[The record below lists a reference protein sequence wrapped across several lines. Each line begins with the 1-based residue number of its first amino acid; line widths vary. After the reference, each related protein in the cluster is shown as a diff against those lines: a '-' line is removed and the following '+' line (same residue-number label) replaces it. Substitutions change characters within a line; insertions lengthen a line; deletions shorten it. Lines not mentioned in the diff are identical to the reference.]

1 MIIIISCNRVL
12 DNNPW
17 FAVWSMVFRA
27 KSRAYKR
34 YFMQD
39 LHWVSRSLKLVD
51 LMMKRHLHRT
61 RRTLLSIYKWKLRIL
76 FWGGALSIGLAAAVF
91 ALTSFQADQLFRHFY
106 RDSPG
111 LALLVPPVGLALIA
125 WVTRR
130 YFRGS
135 EGSGIPQAIAAL
147 QVEGH
152 AARSAV
158 LSMRVAIAKIVLTI
172 GGLLS
177 GASIG
182 REGPTVHVGASIM
195 YSLRRLARFRGKD
208 MTRALILAG
217 GAAGISAAF
226 NTPLAGIMFAVEEM
240 SRSFEE
246 RTSGTLLIAV
256 ILAGIT
262 ALSVLGNY
270 TYFGTSSASVVI
282 GQAWPAVIV
291 CGLVGGILGG
301 SFSTLLIHSTRRIVP
316 LARRYPVLLAFG
328 CGLLISLLGHLSGG
342 STFGTGYHE
351 AKGLVTAQAEPHML
365 FPIYKYL
372 ATVASYL
379 SGIPGGIF
387 APSLSI
393 GAGIGADIAP
403 FIPFVPFAAVVM
415 LGMVGYFTG
424 VVQTPIT
431 ALIIVMEMTDNSSML
446 LPLMATALIAKGV
459 SRFVCPHPLYQ
470 SMATAYINAISNPEP
485 PSGSKSG

>member
-1 MIIIISCNRVL
+1 
-12 DNNPW
+12 
-17 FAVWSMVFRA
+17 
-27 KSRAYKR
+27 
-34 YFMQD
+34 MQ
-39 LHWVSRSLKLVD
+39 
-51 LMMKRHLHRT
+51 
-61 RRTLLSIYKWKLRIL
+61 KWKLRVV
-76 FWGGALSIGLAAAVF
+76 FWGGALTIGVVAAMFALLSFEADGWFRRLHADSPWLSLLLPPIGL
-91 ALTSFQADQLFRHFY
+91 T
-106 RDSPG
+106 
-111 LALLVPPVGLALIA
+111 LIA
-125 WVTRR
+125 WLTRR
-130 YFRGS
+130 FFRGS

-147 QVEGH
+147 SVDNH
-152 AARSAV
+152 KARRAV
-158 LSMRVAIAKIVLTI
+158 LSFRIAIAKILLTVA
-172 GGLLS
+172 GLLS

-195 YSLRRLARFRGKD
+195 YSLRRIAPFRGQD

-262 ALSVLGNY
+262 ALTILGNY
-270 TYFGTSSASVVI
+270 TYFGTSTASVVI
-282 GQAWPAVIV
+282 GEAWPAVIV
-291 CGLVGGILGG
+291 CGVLGG
-301 SFSTLLIHSTRRIVP
+301 VLGGGFATLLIQSTRYLAPIVKQH
-316 LARRYPVLLAFG
+316 AITVAFICG
-328 CGLLISLLGHLSGG
+328 CLISLFGLLSGG
-342 STFGTGYHE
+342 TSFGTGYAE
-351 AKGLVTAQAEPHML
+351 AKGLITAQTETSLL
-365 FPIYKYL
+365 FPLYKLL

-393 GAGIGADIAP
+393 GAGIGADIAQFMP
-403 FIPFVPFAAVVM
+403 YVPFAVVVM

-446 LPLMATALIAKGV
+446 LPLMTTALIARGV
-459 SRFVCPHPLYQ
+459 SRFVCPQPFYEA
-470 SMATAYINAISNPEP
+470 MAEAYMRKASNPP
-485 PSGSKSG
+485 PHTESNSG

>member
-1 MIIIISCNRVL
+1 
-12 DNNPW
+12 
-17 FAVWSMVFRA
+17 
-27 KSRAYKR
+27 
-34 YFMQD
+34 
-39 LHWVSRSLKLVD
+39 
-51 LMMKRHLHRT
+51 MKRHLHRT
-61 RRTLLSIYKWKLRIL
+61 RRHLLSMNKWKLRVI
-76 FWGGALSIGLAAAVF
+76 FWGGALTIGLVAALF
-91 ALTSFQADQLFRHFY
+91 ALASFQADEMFLGFY
-106 RDSPG
+106 RQSPW
-111 LALLVPPVGLALIA
+111 LALIVPPFGLALIA

-130 YFRGS
+130 FFKGS
-135 EGSGIPQAIAAL
+135 EGSGIPQAIAAITV
-147 QVEGH
+147 QGN
-152 AARSAV
+152 AARSAI
-158 LSMRVAIAKIVLTI
+158 LSIKLAMAKIVLTI
-172 GGLLS
+172 AGLMS

-195 YSLRRLARFRGKD
+195 YSLRRIAPFRGKD
-208 MTRALILAG
+208 MSRALILAG

-262 ALSVLGNY
+262 ALSILGNY
-270 TYFGTSSASVVI
+270 TYFGTSTASITVKE
-282 GQAWPAVIV
+282 AWIAVIV
-291 CGLVGGILGG
+291 CGVLGGLLGG
-301 SFSTLLIHSTRRIVP
+301 SFSSFLIYSTRRIMP
-316 LARRYPVLLAFG
+316 LAHSQPVLLAFC
-328 CGLLISLLGHLSGG
+328 CGLLISLFGYLSAGT
-342 STFGTGYHE
+342 TFGTGYHE
-351 AKGLVTAQAEPHML
+351 AKGLITVQGETSLM
-365 FPIYKYL
+365 FPVYKFL

-393 GAGIGADIAP
+393 GAGMGADIAQ
-403 FIPFVPFAAVVM
+403 FIPYVPFAAVVM

-459 SRFVCPHPLYQ
+459 SRFVCPQPLYQ
-470 SMATAYINAISNPEP
+470 AMASTYIKAIKNQNAQSQSKPE
-485 PSGSKSG
+485 

>member
-1 MIIIISCNRVL
+1 
-12 DNNPW
+12 
-17 FAVWSMVFRA
+17 
-27 KSRAYKR
+27 
-34 YFMQD
+34 
-39 LHWVSRSLKLVD
+39 
-51 LMMKRHLHRT
+51 MKQHLHRT
-61 RRTLLSIYKWKLRIL
+61 RRALFSMQKWKLRVV
-76 FWGGALSIGLAAAVF
+76 FWGGALTIGIVAAVF
-91 ALTSFQADQLFRHFY
+91 AMLSFEADAWYRRFY
-106 RDSPG
+106 ASYP
-111 LALLVPPVGLALIA
+111 LLSLLLPPVGLTAIA
-125 WVTRR
+125 WCTRK
-130 YFRGS
+130 FFKGS

-147 QVEGH
+147 SADNH
-152 AARSAV
+152 KARRAV
-158 LSMRVAIAKIVLTI
+158 LSIKIAIAKILLTI
-172 GGLLS
+172 GGLMS

-182 REGPTVHVGASIM
+182 REGPTVHIGASIM
-195 YSLRRLARFRGKD
+195 YSLRHIAPFRGQD

-262 ALSVLGNY
+262 ALTILGNY
-270 TYFGTSSASVVI
+270 TYFGTSTASVTI
-282 GQAWPAVIV
+282 REAWLAVIV
-291 CGLVGGILGG
+291 CGVVGGLLGG
-301 SFSTLLIHSTRRIVP
+301 GFSTILIQSSRRIAP
-316 LARRYPVLLAFG
+316 LVRQYPVQVAFVCG
-328 CGLLISLLGHLSGG
+328 CLISMLGLLSDG
-342 STFGTGYHE
+342 SSFGTGYEE
-351 AKGLVTAQAEPHML
+351 ARGLVTAEAESEIL
-365 FPIYKYL
+365 FPLYKML

-393 GAGIGADIAP
+393 GAGIGADIAHFMP
-403 FIPFVPFAAVVM
+403 YVPFAAVVM

-459 SRFVCPHPLYQ
+459 SRFVCPQPFYQ
-470 SMATAYINAISNPEP
+470 TMAATYLDTIP
-485 PSGSKSG
+485 KSARQPALNSE